1 MTSTLAADTAS
12 VTAGRLGIG
21 VVSAGQVSSA
31 AASMNS
37 DESTGETEKP
47 LVPNIGLFG
56 WVIREV
62 SMASPFD
69 HLRGSRPGWTC
80 QRRTPGCDQT
90 KAGRWQCSV

>member
-21 VVSAGQVSSA
+21 VSAGQVSSA

-56 WVIREV
+56 CVIRAV
-62 SMASPFD
+62 SMDSPFYQ
-69 HLRGSRPGWTC
+69 LRGGRPGRTC
-80 QRRTPGCDQT
+80 QARTPGCDQT